1 MATRSRIAIEDQT
14 GKVRSIYCHWD
25 GYPSNNG
32 RILLEH
38 FQTQEKVE
46 SLIKLGSISSLNKNV
61 EIPEGVTHN
70 FGSPADGIVVAY
82 HRDRRE
88 DLEIRDHDSVGDF
101 VNSDVEE
108 YGYIFTAAG
117 EWLCVDA
124 HEDVRQ
130 AKLLENILIKE
141 AEQVGWLK
149 EFTIRLRTQV
159 RKDLGFLL
167 CLIIGKK
174 QDVVGETVV
183 NVPALRL
190 RGKLS

>member
-32 RILLEH
+32 RILFEH

-46 SLIKLGSISSLNKNV
+46 SLIKLGSISSLDKNV

-88 DLEIRDHDSVGDF
+88 DLEIRDHDSVDDF
-101 VNSDVEE
+101 INSDVEE
-108 YGYIFTAAG
+108 YGYVFTAAG

-141 AEQVGWLK
+141 AE
-149 EFTIRLRTQV
+149 
-159 RKDLGFLL
+159 
-167 CLIIGKK
+167 
-174 QDVVGETVV
+174 
-183 NVPALRL
+183 
-190 RGKLS
+190 